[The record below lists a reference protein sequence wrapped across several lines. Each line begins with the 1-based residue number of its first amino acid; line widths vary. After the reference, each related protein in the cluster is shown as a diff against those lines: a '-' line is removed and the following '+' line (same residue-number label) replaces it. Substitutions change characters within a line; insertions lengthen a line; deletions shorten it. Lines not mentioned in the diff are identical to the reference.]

1 MAYITVDELK
11 QYLGDVYESAYINI
25 NTELPDDT
33 ILQGD
38 IDIATDL
45 IDQSVMKLYDK
56 TITGEKSLRV
66 LKLISR
72 QLVNYFAY
80 QRYEASEV
88 PESVIESNKDANIKL
103 QKIADGRILLTDE
116 SQNPRDSGFYYSFNS
131 PNSDGTGR
139 KMFDRDS
146 MSGY

>member
-88 PESVIESNKDANIKL
+88 PESVIENNKDANIKL

-139 KMFDRDS
+139 KIFDRDS

>member
-25 NTELPDDT
+25 NTQVADDT
-33 ILQGD
+33 ILQED

-56 TITGEKSLRV
+56 TITGTKSLRV

-80 QRYEASEV
+80 QRFEASEV

-116 SQNPRDSGFYYSFNS
+116 DQSPRDSGFYYSFKS
-131 PNSDGTGR
+131 PNEDGTGR
-139 KMFDRDS
+139 TCFDRDS
-146 MSGY
+146 MAGF

>member
-1 MAYITVDELK
+1 MAYITVYELK

-25 NTELPDDT
+25 NTQSTDDT
-33 ILQGD
+33 ILQED

-56 TITGEKSLRV
+56 TITGSKSLRV

-80 QRYEASEV
+80 QRFSASEV
-88 PESVIESNKDANIKL
+88 PDSVIESNKDANIKL
-103 QKIADGRILLTDE
+103 MKIADGRILLTDE
-116 SQNPRDSGFYYSFNS
+116 SQSPRDSGFSYSFNS

-139 KMFDRDS
+139 KIFDRDS
-146 MSGY
+146 MSGF